1 VSAFHA
7 AFVDVLSR
15 LFSLALGLYPADVR
29 REYAGEM
36 QVVFALKARDAAQ
49 KSAWALLRLALR
61 EARDLPTA
69 AGLAHFRNWRGDMN
83 RYFPTTTDR
92 VPWTTALLSLIPLF
106 IAGPVRVM
114 VFFTPEFSPESR
126 SPLYLAFLALSALL
140 LLGGMVVGALKKSP
154 RWSYPYGVNLAFTV
168 SILVQYLSYLNGWRI
183 GDGFAISLLVLVPIL
198 AFHWLPPFRTFYA
211 NIRQD
216 WTLLSYALYG
226 LVLFLL
232 AGIDSDETP
241 TLNLLVLLPSLLS
254 LGGALGYLRVGQA
267 MGRIA
272 SLLAA
277 TLIGMFFFWLPV
289 FQGMVS
295 MWLSVGMGLFL
306 LLSSWVIL
314 GGIILSPLLVIY
326 LRRSL
331 SKSAPHSGE

>member
-7 AFVDVLSR
+7 ACAHVLTR
-15 LFSLALGLYPADVR
+15 LFSLALGLYPAEDR

-61 EARDLPTA
+61 EARDLPVA

-106 IAGPVRVM
+106 IAGPVRVI
-114 VFFTPEFSPESR
+114 VFFTPEFSPVGR
-126 SPLYLAFLALSALL
+126 SPLYLAFLGLSALL
-140 LLGGMVVGALKKSP
+140 LLAGVVVGAVKKSP
-154 RWSYPYGVNLAFTV
+154 RWSYPYGLSLAFLL
-168 SILVQYLSYLNGWRI
+168 SILVQYLSYLNGWKPA
-183 GDGFAISLLVLVPIL
+183 DGFGIALLVLVPIL
-198 AFHWLPPFRTFYA
+198 AFLWLPPFRTFYA

-226 LVLFLL
+226 LVLYLL

-254 LGGALGYLRVGQA
+254 LCGALAYLRVGQG

-272 SLLAA
+272 ALLAA
-277 TLIGMFFFWLPV
+277 TFIGMFFFWLPV

-295 MWLSVGMGLFL
+295 MWASVGMGLFL
-306 LLSSWVIL
+306 LLGSWVIL
-314 GGIILSPLLVIY
+314 GGILLSPLLVII
-326 LRRSL
+326 LRSSL
-331 SKSAPHSGE
+331 SKAAPREG